1 VPKHQASLSGYTQA
15 VGAALIALA
24 FLIGVSLFP
33 HQSAPAPRFV
43 AARGGQVFGLG
54 IWLLPFLCLVVGLI
68 ILVRRSFALSGRVWG
83 LLSAFVVTL
92 VVLHLRY
99 PAGRE
104 LLAASGRKGGGYL
117 GALLTLVLRRVTG
130 EPGLW
135 VATVGGAVAAIVLLW
150 GLSLDDLGR
159 LGPTVFLAGGRA
171 AARAARAVAAW
182 FGGLLVWLGRAVV
195 WLVLMTLAGVRAAG
209 RLAWRTIAGVPPILR
224 RAAAWAAGAAST
236 AVRRLAERW
245 RPIRASTAPP
255 LVPATLSAASPAAAQ
270 PLASVAATPALP
282 VTGPA
287 PAARADEPPALSLD
301 SEEDAESPEDGLEEA
316 PAELEVPGERVPAEE
331 PAAESGAAEA
341 PAASGAPS
349 ETPVAPKRAK
359 RRRSNVT
366 QEALPF
372 PAEPRRAYVVPE
384 LSLLDAFAAKAKA
397 GKVDPEE
404 VARNLERTLASF
416 GVEAKVVRWE
426 TGPAVTRY
434 ELQPAPGVKVQ
445 KITSLQN
452 DIALSLAASSVRLE
466 APIPGKSA
474 IGVELPNERPSLVHL
489 REILGSDEFTR
500 ATSPLAVAVGKGI
513 AGLPIVADLVQMP
526 HLLIAGATGAG
537 KSVALNAM
545 IASILFHATPEHAR
559 FLMIDP
565 KRVEL
570 TNYNGIPHLLSPVV
584 TGAREA
590 AAKLR
595 WAIQEMESRYEMFA
609 KDGVRN
615 IQAFNAAHPDRPL
628 AYILIIID
636 ELADLMM
643 VAPADFEEIICRLAQ
658 MTRATGMHLLVA
670 TQRPSVDVIT
680 GLIKANIPSRIA
692 FSVSSQV
699 DSRTILD
706 HPGAEKLLG
715 RGDMLF
721 SPLGA
726 IRPTRV
732 QGAFISDAETER
744 LVQFWRTQGEPAY
757 VDALLQA
764 TADEA
769 AEGGG
774 NDADA
779 LLADAA
785 RLVVRAGYASVSL
798 LQRKMRIGYV
808 RAARLVDQM
817 EEKGIVGPSQGSS
830 PRELLVGLDELERA
844 LRAGGPPAGGLAGQH
859 EIKAGSAE
867 PARAGAG
874 SAEGAS

>member
-1 VPKHQASLSGYTQA
+1 VPKHKASHHGYTKVA
-15 VGAALIALA
+15 GAGLVALA
-24 FLIGVSLFP
+24 FLIAVSLFP
-33 HQSAPAPRFV
+33 HQAAPVPRFV
-43 AARGGQVFGLG
+43 AARGGQAFGVG
-54 IWLLPFLCLVVGLI
+54 IWFLPFLCLLVGLI
-68 ILVRRSFALSGRVWG
+68 LLVRQSFVLSGRVWG
-83 LLSAFVVTL
+83 LLGGYLAAL
-92 VVLHLRY
+92 VALHLRY

-104 LLAASGRKGGGYL
+104 LLAASGRKGGGYV
-117 GALLTLVLRRVTG
+117 GGLLSLALRRVTG

-135 VATVGGAVAAIVLLW
+135 VAMLGGAAAAIVLLW

-159 LGPTVFLAGGRA
+159 AGRTAFLAAGRIV
-171 AARAARAVAAW
+171 ARAGGMVAAG
-182 FGGLLVWLGRAVV
+182 FGGAAMWFGRAVV
-195 WLVLMTLAGVRAAG
+195 WLVLLTLTGLRALGRLLWRAAHRIVIWIAAVAGGVLQRAWG
-209 RLAWRTIAGVPPILR
+209 RAHALRESMAVPRGP
-224 RAAAWAAGAAST
+224 AASS
-236 AVRRLAERW
+236 V
-245 RPIRASTAPP
+245 APP
-255 LVPATLSAASPAAAQ
+255 AVSVPLRPAGLEPALDLDEAVAGLGGMAVESTLSHD
-270 PLASVAATPALP
+270 
-282 VTGPA
+282 VTA
-287 PAARADEPPALSLD
+287 
-301 SEEDAESPEDGLEEA
+301 
-316 PAELEVPGERVPAEE
+316 AEE
-331 PAAESGAAEA
+331 PAGAGALVAADGLIGTEPQAGGAASSLETQ
-341 PAASGAPS
+341 PS
-349 ETPVAPKRAK
+349 SKRPK
-359 RRRSNVT
+359 RRRANVA

-372 PAEPRRAYVVPE
+372 PVEPRRAYVVPD
-384 LSLLDAFAAKAKA
+384 LTLLDAFAAKAKA

-404 VARNLERTLASF
+404 VARALERTLASF
-416 GVEAKVVRWE
+416 GVEAKVIRWE
-426 TGPAVTRY
+426 TGPVVTRY

-445 KITSLQN
+445 RITSLQN

-489 REILGSDEFTR
+489 REILATDDFAK
-500 ATSPLAVAVGKGI
+500 ATSPLAVGVGKGI
-513 AGLPIVADLVQMP
+513 AGMPIIADLVQMP

-545 IASILFHATPEHAR
+545 IASILFRATPEQAR

-615 IQAFNAAHPDRPL
+615 IQPFNVSHPDRPL

-658 MTRATGMHLLVA
+658 MTRATGIHLLLA

-726 IRPTRV
+726 VRPTRV

-757 VDALLQA
+757 VDALLRA
-764 TADEA
+764 TADVA
-769 AEGGG
+769 AEESGK
-774 NDADA
+774 ADA

-785 RLVVRAGYASVSL
+785 RLVVRAGYSSVSL

-808 RAARLVDQM
+808 RAARLIDQM

-830 PRELLVGLDELERA
+830 PRELLVGLDELERV
-844 LRAGGPPAGGLAGQH
+844 LRT
-859 EIKAGSAE
+859 
-867 PARAGAG
+867 
-874 SAEGAS
+874 GASGD

>member
-1 VPKHQASLSGYTQA
+1 MPKHKASQPWSGYTKA

-24 FLIGVSLFP
+24 FLVGVSLFP
-33 HQSAPAPRFV
+33 HQSAPTPRFL
-43 AARGGQVFGLG
+43 AARGGQAFGLG
-54 IWLLPFLCLVVGLI
+54 IWFLPVVCFVVGLI
-68 ILVRRSFALSGRVWG
+68 VWVRRSFTLSGRVWG
-83 LLSAFVVTL
+83 LLGGYL
-92 VVLHLRY
+92 VALVALHARY

-104 LLAASGRKGGGYL
+104 LLAASGRKGGGYV
-117 GALLTLVLRRVTG
+117 GAVLSLILRRVTG

-135 VATVGGAVAAIVLLW
+135 VAMLAGAAAAAVLLW
-150 GLSLDDLGR
+150 GVSLDELGHVA
-159 LGPTVFLAGGRA
+159 LTVFLAAGRA
-171 AARAARAVAAW
+171 ASGAARAVAAW
-182 FGGLLVWLGRAVV
+182 CGGAVSWLGRTTV
-195 WLVLMTLAGVRAAG
+195 WLVLIALAGLRASARG
-209 RLAWRTIAGVPPILR
+209 GWQAARTALPFSYRVVAWTVTGVGTALRGVWARAQALRPPALAPHGLDVSTAAPP
-224 RAAAWAAGAAST
+224 AAS
-236 AVRRLAERW
+236 VNGL
-245 RPIRASTAPP
+245 
-255 LVPATLSAASPAAAQ
+255 PAAAVTA
-270 PLASVAATPALP
+270 PLPDLPLESDDPAAEAVAGAELPFGAEGLNGGDPQAGEAALPAATPP
-282 VTGPA
+282 S
-287 PAARADEPPALSLD
+287 ARRP
-301 SEEDAESPEDGLEEA
+301 
-316 PAELEVPGERVPAEE
+316 
-331 PAAESGAAEA
+331 
-341 PAASGAPS
+341 
-349 ETPVAPKRAK
+349 K
-359 RRRSNVT
+359 RRRSNIA

-372 PAEPRRAYVVPE
+372 PVEPRRAYTVPD

-404 VARNLERTLASF
+404 VARSLERTLASF
-416 GVEAKVVRWE
+416 GVEAKVIRWE
-426 TGPAVTRY
+426 TGPVVTRY

-489 REILGSDEFTR
+489 REILAGDDFAR
-500 ATSPLAVAVGKGI
+500 APSPLIVGVGKGI
-513 AGLPIVADLVQMP
+513 AGMPILADLVQMP

-545 IASILFHATPEHAR
+545 IASILFHATPEQAR

-615 IQAFNAAHPDRPL
+615 IQAFNASHPDRPL

-658 MTRATGMHLLVA
+658 MTRATGIHLLVA

-726 IRPTRV
+726 TRPTRV

-744 LVQFWRTQGEPAY
+744 LVQFWRAQGEPAY
-757 VDALLQA
+757 VDALVNA
-764 TADEA
+764 TAAEAPDESA
-769 AEGGG
+769 G
-774 NDADA
+774 ADA

-830 PRELLVGLDELERA
+830 PRELLVGLDELGRV
-844 LRAGGPPAGGLAGQH
+844 LRSGASGDSSGAGQ
-859 EIKAGSAE
+859 GSRS
-867 PARAGAG
+867 PARAAVVGA
-874 SAEGAS
+874 EDAS